1 MQTVK
6 QTHGDK
12 TREKILNA
20 GVELWPDVTLSA
32 VARKLDMTHAAISY
46 HVPFHLLKQK
56 VAEHAVA
63 TGNSR
68 VIVQLISE
76 KDPAVAH
83 LTPGER
89 SAHLFSV

>member
-1 MQTVK
+1 MSVIRIK
-6 QTHGDK
+6 HGDK
-12 TREKILNA
+12 VRMSILNA

-32 VARKLDMTHAAISY
+32 VARKLNMTHAAISY

-76 KDPAVAH
+76 KHPAVAH